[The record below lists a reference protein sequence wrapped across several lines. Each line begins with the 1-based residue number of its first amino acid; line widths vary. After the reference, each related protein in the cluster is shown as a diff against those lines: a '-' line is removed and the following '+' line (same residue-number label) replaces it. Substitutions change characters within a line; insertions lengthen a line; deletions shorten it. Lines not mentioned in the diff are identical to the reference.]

1 MIFLDEPTRNLR
13 NVKKRLIWDLI
24 KKHRF
29 GKTIVLAT
37 SDLEEAEYLADRLCV
52 MSQGKLITDCSV
64 EEFRQ
69 QNNVGYKIILQRK
82 DLDQLD
88 TNS

>member
-1 MIFLDEPTRNLR
+1 MDEPTRNLKKI
-13 NVKKRLIWDLI
+13 KKRFIWDII
-24 KKHRF
+24 KKLKF

-52 MSQGKLITDCSV
+52 MSQGKLISDSSV
-64 EEFRQ
+64 EQFRQ

-82 DLDQLD
+82 NLD
-88 TNS
+88 